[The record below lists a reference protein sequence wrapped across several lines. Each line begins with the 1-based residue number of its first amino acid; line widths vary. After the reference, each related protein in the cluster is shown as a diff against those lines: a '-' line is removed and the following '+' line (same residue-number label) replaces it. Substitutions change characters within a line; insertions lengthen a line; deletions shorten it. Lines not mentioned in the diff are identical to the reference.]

1 MKFRNKK
8 SLGQNFLI
16 DKNILKK
23 ITDVV
28 KISGNDKVIEVGPGN
43 GNLTEYLIKKNPK
56 HLKIIE
62 KDDELIKIL
71 SNKFKDQIEIFHK
84 DILKVSGDFYDD
96 DVIIFGNLPY
106 NISTKILAN
115 WCLSKNI
122 KFKKLILMFQ
132 KEVADRI
139 IAKVNTKEYSRITI
153 LSNWKF
159 NIKKILDVNPDC
171 FIPKPKIKS
180 TLLEFIPKKSFIE
193 LKNPRNLEKITN
205 LFFNQR
211 RKMIKKNFMRLFN
224 DFDTVAEKYNV
235 KLTDRPQRLTVDKFL
250 MIIKEYEK
258 NLN

>member
-1 MKFRNKK
+1 MKFKNKK